1 MPINPIDYILDV
13 PDPLQSVL
21 GGFEAGT
28 ALRRQPLLEQRE
40 AEDRARLGVLQGRED
55 VLFGQGQQDRATAQA
70 ELERKRAEAVQMRSD
85 IEALNDNPNANA
97 ADYARIVATYPDIGT
112 EMKQSWALLDEAN
125 KESTLLGLG
134 EVYSAINSDNIDV
147 ADGLLSDRVAARCNS
162 GRTDEAAKTEAML
175 EILRASPEAAKTS
188 IGLAIKTLGGN
199 QFDSLLDTQSTVQTS
214 KAYGDGTVLKVFR
227 DGTTEVTNPSGEVV
241 TGEAAESTIATANAA
256 EIAQRAGIKGE
267 EAIAVHEA
275 DIEIGG
281 EAAATV
287 KAATQAITVS
297 KDIFDHRTKIL
308 GNMNNIDRAITA
320 IDAGAKTGLIYNLL
334 PNISQ
339 ESAELKNALD
349 GMGLDVISAIT
360 FGALSEKELKL
371 AMDVAAPR
379 NLSPQELRKW
389 LVERKEAQQSVAG
402 MMLNAAEYLSTPGN
416 NINGWIKLNKDQE
429 QDTPDTFEAAT
440 EGTGTLSPAAQALLE
455 ELGGVN

>member
-21 GGFEAGT
+21 GGFQAGT
-28 ALRRQPLLEQRE
+28 AIRRQPAIEERE
-40 AEDRARLGVLQGRED
+40 RLLQGRED
-55 VLFGQGQQDRATAQA
+55 IQFGQQQTLFGQGQQDRAAAQA
-70 ELERKRAEAVQMRSD
+70 EVERQRAEAKEMQAD
-85 IEALNDNPNANA
+85 IEALNANPEAGA
-97 ADYARIVATYPDIGT
+97 ADFSRLIAKWPQLTSAMTA
-112 EMKQSWALLDEAN
+112 SFNLLDTSN

-147 ADGLLSDRVAARCNS
+147 ADGLLSDRVEALRNS

-188 IGLAIKTLGGN
+188 IGLAIKTLGGS

-227 DGTTEVTNPSGEVV
+227 DGTTEVTNPAGEVV

-275 DIEIGG
+275 DIAVGG

-297 KDIFDHRTKIL
+297 KDIFDNRTKIL
-308 GNMNNIDRAITA
+308 SNMNNIDRAISA
-320 IDAGAKTGLIYNLL
+320 IDAGAKTGLVYNLL

-379 NLSPQELRKW
+379 NLSPQELKAW
-389 LVERKEAQQSVAG
+389 LVERRDAQQKVAD
-402 MMLNAAEYLSTPGN
+402 MMLNAAEFLSTPGN
-416 NINGWIKLNKDQE
+416 NINGWIKQNKGL
-429 QDTPDTFEAAT
+429 PDEFEAAT
-440 EGTGTLSPAAQALLE
+440 EGTGTLSPAAQAMLAE
-455 ELGGVN
+455 MGGTN

>member
-1 MPINPIDYILDV
+1 MPINPIDYILNV

-28 ALRRQPLLEQRE
+28 ALRRQPAIEERE
-40 AEDRARLGVLQGRED
+40 RLLQGRED
-55 VLFGQGQQDRATAQA
+55 IQFGQQQTLFGQGQEDRAAAQA
-70 ELERKRAEAVQMRSD
+70 EVERKRAEAVQMQAD
-85 IEALNDNPNANA
+85 ISALNDNPNATA
-97 ADYARIVATYPDIGT
+97 ADYAQIIAKYPDISTG
-112 EMKQSWALLDEAN
+112 MQQSWKLLDSAN
-125 KESTLLGLG
+125 QESTLLGLG
-134 EVYSAINSDNIDV
+134 EVYAAINSDNIEL
-147 ADGLLSDRVAARCNS
+147 ADSMLSDRVEALRNS

-175 EILRASPEAAKTS
+175 EILRADPVAAKTS
-188 IGLAIKTLGGN
+188 IGLAIKTLGGT
-199 QFDSLLDTQSTVQTS
+199 QFDSLLDTASTVQTS

-275 DIEIGG
+275 DIAVGG

-297 KDIFDHRTKIL
+297 KDIFDQRTSIL
-308 GNMNNIDRAITA
+308 SNMNNIDRAITA
-320 IDAGAKTGLIYNLL
+320 IDAGAKVGLAYNLL
-334 PNISQ
+334 PNISK

-360 FGALSEKELKL
+360 FGALSEKELRL

-379 NLSPQELRKW
+379 QLSGQELKAW
-389 LVERKEAQQSVAG
+389 LVERRDAQQKVAD
-402 MMLNAAEYLSTPGN
+402 MMLNAAEFLSTPGN
-416 NINGWIKLNKDQE
+416 NINGWIKLNKGQE
-429 QDTPDTFEAAT
+429 QANTFEAAT
-440 EGTGTLSPAAQALLE
+440 EGTGTLSPAAQAMLA
-455 ELGGVN
+455 ELGGTN